1 MKKYFIEWIKIL
13 EEYELIDST
22 SKTISKGDVWNT
34 DKLRTTTEGFILYE
48 KLSI

>member
-1 MKKYFIEWIKIL
+1 MDETL
-13 EEYELIDST
+13 RGIDST

-34 DKLRTTTEGFILYE
+34 DKLTTTNISEGFIVSE